1 MNRHKQFKILRESPL
16 PLYVQL
22 KQIIK
27 HQIAEGTLKEE
38 APIPSERE
46 LCKIYNISHITVR
59 QALVELTREGFLF
72 RVPGRGTF
80 VKGRGKQKETQLLP
94 IALVIPESENGF
106 SSPFVFE
113 LIRGVKSVI
122 TKHNYSLLIYTEGES
137 EYLIDS
143 STGKIKGIILTDP
156 RVKDTR
162 IVMLK
167 KKGIA
172 QVIIGRAEEENVY
185 SVDNDNFEVGYKLTE
200 HLIESGCKKIGF
212 INSSFYFTVSQD
224 RLEGYKDALKRNN
237 ISFDETIVKYGDFP
251 ERSGYENGI
260 KLLEKGVDGILCC
273 DDFTS
278 LGVLKAAKEKK
289 IKIPQEVKIAGCN
302 NSPFTS
308 HTHPPLTTFDIFPYK
323 IGKIAAEK
331 IIKLLKGEKTE
342 ERTIV
347 KGELII
353 RKSTQ
358 RR

>member
-1 MNRHKQFKILRESPL
+1 MNRHNQFKILKESPL

-22 KQIIK
+22 KEVIK
-27 HQIAEGTLKEE
+27 QQIAEGILKEGD
-38 APIPSERE
+38 PLPSERE

-59 QALVELTREGFLF
+59 QALVELTKEGILF

-80 VKGRGKQKETQLLP
+80 VKGKEQQKETQLLP
-94 IALVIPESENGF
+94 IALVIPEGKNGF

-122 TKHNYSLLIYTEGES
+122 TKHNYSLLVYTEGES

-143 STGKIKGIILTDP
+143 STGKIKGVILTDP
-156 RVKDTR
+156 QVKDTR

-172 QVIIGRAEEENVY
+172 QVIIGRADEENVY
-185 SVDNDNFEVGYKLTE
+185 SVDSDNFEVAYKLTE
-200 HLIESGCKKIGF
+200 HLIERGCKKIGF
-212 INSSFYFTVSQD
+212 VSGPFYFTVSQD
-224 RLEGYKDALKRNN
+224 RLEGYRDALERKN
-237 ISFDETIVKYGDFP
+237 IPFDETIVKYGDFS
-251 ERSGYENGI
+251 EKNGYENGI

-273 DDFTS
+273 DDFIAI
-278 LGVLKAAKEKK
+278 GVLKAAKEKK
-289 IKIPQEVKIAGCN
+289 VKIPQEVKVAGCN

-308 HTHPPLTTFDIFPYK
+308 HTHPSLTTFDIFPYNLGEK
-323 IGKIAAEK
+323 AAEK
-331 IIKLLKGEKTE
+331 IVKLLKGEKVE

-353 RKSTQ
+353 RESTQ